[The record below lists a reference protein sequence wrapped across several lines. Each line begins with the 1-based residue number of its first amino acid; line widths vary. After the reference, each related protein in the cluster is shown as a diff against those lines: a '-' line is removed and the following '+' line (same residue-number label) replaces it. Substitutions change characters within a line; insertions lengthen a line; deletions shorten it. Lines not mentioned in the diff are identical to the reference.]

1 VSDDFDPYYRWLAIP
16 PEEQPP
22 HYYRLLALRAF
33 ESDEEVIQNAA
44 DLRMLQL
51 RSVQTGKHAAL
62 SQELLNEVAA
72 ARACLMNPR
81 RRAEYDAQLKRQ
93 LGEQAIASPPPAHPP
108 SNSTP
113 AAVIDLAALPDLA
126 AGDPFQAE
134 TVPVAKFDAAPY
146 AMAGAYAPPAPRT
159 DAGALWVLALV
170 CGALAIG
177 IALVAIPVVAVIALS
192 GGETSAEQAE
202 SASTRPTISRKDDRP
217 GRRVIGGSPADGQRP
232 NPPRVIN
239 APPPSPAK
247 RPTPTP
253 TLALGEGAPLKP
265 PPANLLDDALLHYD
279 FEPDSAQ
286 GESVVVDRSGHEFH
300 GQIKGSPL
308 PRHVGSPVG
317 GAALWFEGRNGG
329 VHVSGLTGAL
339 CNDLKELTVSAW
351 IAPDLEKKTG
361 MIFDVGWYGT
371 ESITLLVDEGE
382 IKFTLSGHHIGTNLR
397 APLGGRAGW
406 RHVAGVWDGKE
417 QRLYLD
423 GKVVARQATRSGTLN
438 PRSVNRAHPVTVGAS
453 AKWYKAGQRHFRG
466 QIDELIVLPR
476 GLSDGEVGQLFD
488 ATRPGSTPAAKN
500 RRRQQ

>member
-33 ESDEEVIQNAA
+33 EPDEEVIQNAA

-51 RSVQTGKHAAL
+51 RSAQTGKHAAL
-62 SQELLNEVAA
+62 SQKLLNEVAA
-72 ARACLMNPR
+72 ARGCLLNPR

-108 SNSTP
+108 SNSAP
-113 AAVIDLAALPDLA
+113 AAVVDLAALPDLA
-126 AGDPFQAE
+126 ASDPFQAE
-134 TVPVAKFDAAPY
+134 AVPVAKFDAAPY

-159 DAGALWVLALV
+159 DARVLWLLALV
-170 CGALAIG
+170 CGALVVG
-177 IALVAIPVVAVIALS
+177 VALVAIPVVAVIALS
-192 GGETSAEQAE
+192 GGENSAVQAE
-202 SASTRPTISRKDDRP
+202 SASLRP
-217 GRRVIGGSPADGQRP
+217 GRVIGGNPYDGRRP

-247 RPTPTP
+247 RPIPTP
-253 TLALGEGAPLKP
+253 TLALGEGAPLKSP
-265 PPANLLDDALLHYD
+265 PPNLLDGALLHYD
-279 FEPDSAQ
+279 FEPDTAQ
-286 GESVVVDRSGHEFH
+286 GEDVVVDRSGHEFH
-300 GQIKGSPL
+300 GQIKGSPP

-317 GAALWFEGRNGG
+317 GAALWFEGRNGA
-329 VHVSGLTGAL
+329 VRVSGLTGAL
-339 CNDLKELTVSAW
+339 CNGLKELTVSAW

-371 ESITLLVDEGE
+371 ESVTLLVDEGE
-382 IKFTLSGHHIGTNLR
+382 IKFTLSGHHIGTSLT
-397 APLGGRAGW
+397 APLGDRPGW

-438 PRSVNRAHPVTVGAS
+438 PRSVNRAYPVSVGAS

-476 GLSDGEVGQLFD
+476 GLSHGEAAQLFE
-488 ATRPGSTPAAKN
+488 ATRPGSTPPTN
-500 RRRQQ
+500 NGLREQ